1 MKKYDNL
8 ELRIM
13 SCLLVKPK
21 LMEQL
26 IVEDKHFV
34 KFQRLW
40 QFMKAFYKKYGDFDI
55 QLMYT
60 VCKDKYKLIQ
70 YIEWLSDLEGTSANF
85 KKYEKQLIEMYEENE
100 KDKIIIDKVYE
111 WANELYVRNMSV
123 DRFKEMIDRIYEEV
137 K

>member
-21 LMEQL
+21 LMEEL

-40 QFMKAFYKKYGDFDI
+40 QFMKAFYKKYQDFDI

-60 VCKDKYKLIQ
+60 VCKDKYQIIK
-70 YIEWLSDLEGTSANF
+70 YIEWLSDLEATSANF

-123 DRFKEMIDRIYEEV
+123 DRFKEMVDRIYEEV

>member
-21 LMEQL
+21 LMEEL
-26 IVEDKHFV
+26 IVEDKYFV

-40 QFMKAFYKKYGDFDI
+40 QFMKAFYKKYQDFDI

-70 YIEWLSDLEGTSANF
+70 YIEWLNDLEGTSANF

-111 WANELYVRNMSV
+111 WANELYVRNISTQEFL
-123 DRFKEMIDRIYEEV
+123 DRVERIYKEV